1 MKALLYRHTGE
12 SEVLEYTDVA
22 DPTPGPGDVV
32 VRVALTALNHLD
44 VVQRNGWFHLV
55 GFALPHISGMDVT
68 GTVVE
73 IGADVDDVRLGERVV
88 VDPSLTEVHEKSRLT
103 GMDDVYNHLGVIGGN
118 VDGGYAEL
126 CLAPASHV
134 HRIPAEMDWEQ
145 ATAFPSAWMTAYHA
159 LFDRGQLQ
167 PGETFMVH
175 AAGSGVSTAAIQLAK
190 HAGATVLA
198 TAGSEEKCQRALE
211 LGADFVANNR
221 QADVTAWAR
230 EVTDGAGVDI
240 VFDHVGTALFGASLF
255 AMKPRGRLVNC
266 GNTSGDQAVIP
277 SLGYLFKHGLQII
290 GSDPYR
296 HHEFA
301 DAWAMYC
308 SGDFHSPID
317 TRYPLAEGAAAQDQ
331 LARGDVF
338 GKILLQP

>member
-1 MKALLYRHTGE
+1 MKALLYRRTGGP
-12 SEVLEYTDVA
+12 EVLEYIDVA
-22 DPTPGPGDVV
+22 DPTPAPRDIVV
-32 VRVALTALNHLD
+32 QVRATALNHLD
-44 VVQRNGWFHLV
+44 IVQRSGGFHLV
-55 GFALPHISGMDVT
+55 GFSLPHISGMDVA

-73 IGADVDDVRLGERVV
+73 IGAEVDGVQVGDRVV
-88 VDPSLTEVHEKSRLT
+88 IDPSLSEVHEKSRLT
-103 GMDDVYNHLGVIGGN
+103 GMGDVYRHLGVIGGN

-134 HRIPAEMDWEQ
+134 HRIPSEMDWHQ

-159 LFDRGQLQ
+159 LFPCGQLRA
-167 PGETFMVH
+167 GETFMVH

-198 TAGSEEKCQRALE
+198 TAGSEEKCQRALD
-211 LGADFVANNR
+211 LGADLVANNR
-221 QADVTAWAR
+221 QTDITAWAR
-230 EVTDGAGVDI
+230 EVTDGEGVDL

-255 AMKPRGRLVNC
+255 AMKPQGRLVNC

-296 HHEFA
+296 HDEFA
-301 DAWAMYC
+301 EAWAMYC
-308 SGDFHSPID
+308 SADFHSPID
-317 TRYPLAEGAAAQDQ
+317 TVYPLAEGGVAQEQ

-338 GKILLQP
+338 GKILLEP